1 MILES
6 WGFGMVNDPQ
16 GARFV
21 PGSNLLAMNRTSS
34 LVGNTIYNVQPN
46 FFTRR
51 RPKYTEL
58 GNTQVLDVKA
68 LGAKGD
74 GKSDDITVLNSILTR
89 AANMSSIV
97 YFPHGIYV
105 IKDTLKIPRNS
116 RIIGQAWSQI
126 MATGPKF
133 EDSEAPRVAVKV
145 GNEGDVGVLEIQDLL
160 FTVAGPTAGAVL
172 VEWNIHE
179 SVQGSAG
186 LWGKKIHYPLF
197 GIFLIINHRLSF
209 SCWRR
214 QGLKFT
220 SWRLSQEKR
229 RSQQKLH
236 CCSSYAAPDT

>member
-58 GNTQVLDVKA
+58 GNTQ
-68 LGAKGD
+68 
-74 GKSDDITVLNSILTR
+74 DITVLNSILTR